1 MNEMFILLLADG
13 AVGVWS
19 SLPVEHNSS
28 CCSVAAYPFSD
39 KALSGR
45 FATTACSTKG
55 WPINGRVK
63 GVRIDLVSWNDCF
76 RKNSRF
82 FAP

>member
-28 CCSVAAYPFSD
+28 CCSVAANPFSD
-39 KALSGR
+39 KVLPGR
-45 FATTACSTKG
+45 
-55 WPINGRVK
+55 
-63 GVRIDLVSWNDCF
+63 
-76 RKNSRF
+76 
-82 FAP
+82 